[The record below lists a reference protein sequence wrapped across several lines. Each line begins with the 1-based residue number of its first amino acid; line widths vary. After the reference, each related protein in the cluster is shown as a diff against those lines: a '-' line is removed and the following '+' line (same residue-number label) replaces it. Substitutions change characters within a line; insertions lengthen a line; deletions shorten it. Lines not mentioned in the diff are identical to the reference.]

1 MVRAFGLMLI
11 ILGLGL
17 LVVPVIGAVW
27 AWWMYSIG
35 LSITAYA
42 GLIAWLGISFGMIAG
57 GTVLMR
63 QNSRVVSEK
72 KNR

>member
-1 MVRAFGLMLI
+1 MRAFGLMLI

-35 LSITAYA
+35 LSIAAYA